1 MAHAKH
7 VGRRRA
13 LSAGVAALVALVV
26 PAGRGHAFTVRPA
39 TPAEEQA
46 IREAC
51 GSPAYH
57 AELLDAVL
65 EELSGKGVDV
75 SRAEVRALV
84 AQVTSCP
91 ICGCPLQENAS

>member
-1 MAHAKH
+1 MAHTEH
-7 VGRRRA
+7 VNRRVA
-13 LSAGVAALVALVV
+13 LSAGVAALGALVV
-26 PAGRGHAFTVRPA
+26 PSGRGHAFSIREA

-57 AELLDAVL
+57 AELLDGVL
-65 EELSGKGVDV
+65 EELSAKGVDV

-84 AQVTSCP
+84 AQIASCP
-91 ICGCPLQENAS
+91 LCGCPLQEDAS